1 MRSQFKSE
9 IKRVSDLLAEG
20 QKSLGEIG
28 MGINQDAEKFENQL
42 KDAGLTK
49 EIINSILA
57 ARQGK
62 TSMQVIQTAEDYF
75 KMVSKIHDPDRFTLR
90 SLIRCFSELF
100 ANQQGGFP
108 NILNVNIQLQHI
120 QGQKGHSEVQMFI
133 DQVRVQAENIHDIGI
148 GLNSSVGSH
157 GINSC

>member
-1 MRSQFKSE
+1 M
-9 IKRVSDLLAEG
+9 LAEG

-49 EIINSILA
+49 DIISAILE

-62 TSMQVIQTAEDYF
+62 TTIKVIQTAEDYF

-100 ANQQGGFP
+100 ASQGGLTNML
-108 NILNVNIQLQHI
+108 NISNIQV
-120 QGQKGHSEVQMFI
+120 QG
-133 DQVRVQAENIHDIGI
+133 
-148 GLNSSVGSH
+148 
-157 GINSC
+157 

>member
-1 MRSQFKSE
+1 
-9 IKRVSDLLAEG
+9 
-20 QKSLGEIG
+20 

-49 EIINSILA
+49 DVITSILE

-62 TSMQVIQTAEDYF
+62 TSMKVIQTAEDYF

-100 ANQQGGFP
+100 ASQQGGFTS
-108 NILNVNIQLQHI
+108 ILNNNIQLHHL
-120 QGQKGHSEVQMFI
+120 QGQKGQSKV
-133 DQVRVQAENIHDIGI
+133 
-148 GLNSSVGSH
+148 
-157 GINSC
+157 